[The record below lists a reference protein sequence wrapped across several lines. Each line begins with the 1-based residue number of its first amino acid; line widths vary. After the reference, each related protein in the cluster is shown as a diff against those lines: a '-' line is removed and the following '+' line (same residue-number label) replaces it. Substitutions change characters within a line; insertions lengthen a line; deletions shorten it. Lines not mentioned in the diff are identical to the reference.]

1 MENALFSN
9 KLKEFLVKMG
19 YEEATIEERDMTG
32 EKIYEVSVS
41 DAKYLIGEKG
51 TNLTA
56 LEFLVKM
63 ICQKQD
69 IPTVKTF
76 VDINGYRKEK
86 AKLLKEAA
94 RLAAQKAVLSGKPVL
109 LPPMSGFDRKVIHV
123 ELAINPSVA
132 TESAGYSPE
141 RYVVIKPYLN

>member
-1 MENALFSN
+1 MEKELFS
-9 KLKEFLVKMG
+9 KTLKDFLIKMG
-19 YEEATIEERDMTG
+19 YDEVVISISDMIGETIF
-32 EKIYEVSVS
+32 EVGVS

-63 ICQKQD
+63 ICQKNNLATNK
-69 IPTVKTF
+69 IF
-76 VDINGYRKEK
+76 IDINGYRKEK

-94 RLAAQKAVLSGKPVL
+94 RLAAQKAVLSGKTVS
-109 LPPMSGFDRKVIHV
+109 LPSMSSFDRKVIHM
-123 ELAINPSVA
+123 ELTTNPNVT
-132 TESAGYSPE
+132 TESAGMSPE